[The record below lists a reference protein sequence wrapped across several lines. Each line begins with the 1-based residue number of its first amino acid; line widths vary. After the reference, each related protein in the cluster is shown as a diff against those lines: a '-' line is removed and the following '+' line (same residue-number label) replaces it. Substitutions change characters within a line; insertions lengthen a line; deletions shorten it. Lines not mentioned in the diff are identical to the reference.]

1 MQPIS
6 FTTPRTARYYLL
18 GEPGP
23 AIQQVWFCLHGEN
36 QPVPELA
43 AQLVALDTPE
53 RLLVL
58 PEALSRY
65 GLPPDGQG
73 PRRIGADWFAVGD
86 LVPDLTDLGTYLDA
100 LATEVLAACPP
111 NVSVTVL
118 GCGHGGAAAAR
129 WLASKH
135 TSYDRLILYAAVF
148 PPEIDRRATLQA
160 LPPRP
165 VTVVATTIDLYKSEA
180 DGRALLHD
188 LNEAGLPARL
198 QYVSEGPVTLA
209 ALGAT
214 TPSR

>member
-1 MQPIS
+1 MQPIT

-23 AIQQVWFCLHGEN
+23 AIRQVWFCLHGEN

-86 LVPDLTDLGTYLDA
+86 LVPDLTDLGNYLDA
-100 LATEVLAACPP
+100 LAAEVLAACPP
-111 NVSVTVL
+111 DVTITVL

-129 WLASKH
+129 WLAGNR
-135 TSYDRLILYAAVF
+135 TLYDRLILYAAVF

-160 LPPRP
+160 LPPKP
-165 VTVVATTIDLYKSEA
+165 VTVVATTTDSYKSEA

-188 LNEAGLPARL
+188 LDEAGLPARL

-209 ALGAT
+209 ALGT
-214 TPSR
+214 TTRPR